1 MIIVVQVHEIHRSQ
15 LANRL
20 ALAQVGHDVF
30 LAHLNMV
37 AYDGNCL
44 TSIAA
49 LHRIQKPQ
57 MFLVRQGAAG
67 EIVDAIGTAFR
78 KIRSKAW
85 LNM

>member
-1 MIIVVQVHEIHRSQ
+1 MIIVVQIHEIHGPQ

-20 ALAQVGHDVF
+20 TLPQIGHDIF
-30 LAHLNMV
+30 LTGLNMAV
-37 AYDGNCL
+37 HDRDRLNRV
-44 TSIAA
+44 AA